1 MLNQPYGWANTIH
14 TIRAMGESG
23 GGLEPSAIARVLPG
37 EFSRLRF
44 SFVDFIS
51 L

>member
-14 TIRAMGESG
+14 TIRAMGESE

-37 EFSRLRF
+37 EFS
-44 SFVDFIS
+44 
-51 L
+51 